1 MNTVKSAVSFWG
13 DAGCNWL
20 RIKSIVFNVI
30 VFPLL
35 VYVLYIIFG
44 LHATRSSYTEI
55 TGTITE
61 VNGTLVNVKYTYNNK
76 DMTATIVNTTQNIK
90 VNSPITLYVDTT
102 NPERVSAQ
110 QPLTKNIKITII
122 VMLIVFMISMIIE
135 TVLVFT
141 SKSVCNILGGAE
153 LAGDAIGTTFDA
165 LK

>member
-1 MNTVKSAVSFWG
+1 MNTVKSALSYWG
-13 DAGCNWL
+13 DVGCNWL
-20 RIKSIVFNVI
+20 RIKSVVFNVV

-35 VYVLYIIFG
+35 VYVLHIIFG

-55 TGTITE
+55 TGTVTE

-76 DMTATIVNTTQNIK
+76 DMTATNVNTTQNIK
-90 VNSPITLYVDTT
+90 LNSPITLYVDTT

-110 QPLTKNIKITII
+110 QPLTKNIKFTII

>member
-1 MNTVKSAVSFWG
+1 
-13 DAGCNWL
+13 
-20 RIKSIVFNVI
+20 
-30 VFPLL
+30 
-35 VYVLYIIFG
+35 
-44 LHATRSSYTEI
+44 
-55 TGTITE
+55 
-61 VNGTLVNVKYTYNNK
+61 
-76 DMTATIVNTTQNIK
+76 MTATNVNTTQNIK
-90 VNSPITLYVDTT
+90 LNSPIKLYVDTT

-110 QPLTKNIKITII
+110 QLLTKNIKITII

>member
-1 MNTVKSAVSFWG
+1 M
-13 DAGCNWL
+13 
-20 RIKSIVFNVI
+20 
-30 VFPLL
+30 FPLL

-55 TGTITE
+55 TGTVTE

-76 DMTATIVNTTQNIK
+76 DMTATNVNTTQNIK
-90 VNSPITLYVDTT
+90 VISPITLYVDTT

-110 QPLTKNIKITII
+110 QPLTTNIKITII
-122 VMLIVFMISMIIE
+122 VMLIVFMISIIIE

-141 SKSVCNILGGAE
+141 SKNVCNILGGAE

>member
-1 MNTVKSAVSFWG
+1 MNTVKSALTYWG

-20 RIKSIVFNVI
+20 RIKSIVFNVV

-55 TGTITE
+55 TGTVTE
-61 VNGTLVNVKYTYNNK
+61 VNGTLVNVKYTYNKN
-76 DMTATIVNTTQNIK
+76 DMTATNVNTTQNIK
-90 VNSPITLYVDTT
+90 VNSPITLYIDTT

-110 QPLTKNIKITII
+110 QPLTKNIKFTII

-141 SKSVCNILGGAE
+141 SKSVCNILGGA
-153 LAGDAIGTTFDA
+153 
-165 LK
+165 

>member
-1 MNTVKSAVSFWG
+1 MNTVKSALTYWG

-20 RIKSIVFNVI
+20 RIKSIVFNVV

-55 TGTITE
+55 TGTVTE
-61 VNGTLVNVKYTYNNK
+61 VNGTLVNVKYTYNNR

-90 VNSPITLYVDTT
+90 VISPITLYVDTT

-110 QPLTKNIKITII
+110 QPLTKNIKFTII

-135 TVLVFT
+135 TVLDFT
-141 SKSVCNILGGAE
+141 SKVCV
-153 LAGDAIGTTFDA
+153 TF
-165 LK
+165 